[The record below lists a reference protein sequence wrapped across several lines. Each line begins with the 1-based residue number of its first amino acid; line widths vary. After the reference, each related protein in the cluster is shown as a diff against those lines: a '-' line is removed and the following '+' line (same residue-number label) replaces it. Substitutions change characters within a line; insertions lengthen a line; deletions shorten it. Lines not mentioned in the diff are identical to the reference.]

1 MLAKSIRT
9 KKTLLILSLAT
20 LALTGCNDD
29 DGDTIITPVAPTTS
43 TASTPTNNA
52 NTTANNNTTT
62 DHQPSPT
69 ATPANTLAIPA
80 VTYGVRPF
88 YLIDDMDNGALK
100 NQLQSCG
107 NQTPKRTEFSIAHR
121 GATLQFPE
129 HSKEAYLAA
138 NQMGAGVQEC
148 DVAFTKDHELVCRH
162 SDADLHTTT
171 NILATPLAAKCTQNF
186 KPATFDAQGKLLTP
200 ASAKCLTSD
209 ITLAEFKTL
218 KAKQDGANK
227 KATTVA
233 EYLAGTPTF
242 RTDLYSQTGTLLSLK
257 EALQLFK
264 QMNVKVTPELK
275 EPTVAMPHNG
285 YTYDDYRKQLIDTV
299 REAGYTPEQTIVQTF
314 NIDDMKYWIAHNSD
328 YAKTAVFLVDDSNF
342 TKDGMTFSSQNP
354 ATWKYNMAELKNMG
368 IQNLA
373 PATFLMVTNNNGKVA
388 ASEFAKQAKAQGLGM
403 IAWTIERSGP
413 LATGGGW
420 YYTGINDITNNDGDL
435 YNLVD
440 VLAKDVGVKGIFSDW
455 PATTTYYA
463 NCNGL

>member
-1 MLAKSIRT
+1 MLKAPS
-9 KKTLLILSLAT
+9 TLTSRKLPLVFAMTAGLLLA
-20 LALTGCNDD
+20 GCNDNND
-29 DGDTIITPVAPTTS
+29 NNTAINTPIASIP
-43 TASTPTNNA
+43 ASTPTPQNPPSQPGTNV
-52 NTTANNNTTT
+52 TAQQLLA
-62 DHQPSPT
+62 QPS
-69 ATPANTLAIPA
+69 L
-80 VTYGVRPF
+80 TYGVRPL
-88 YLIDDMDNGALK
+88 YLVNDMDAGTTKDKL
-100 NQLQSCG
+100 LSCAY
-107 NQTPKRTEFSIAHR
+107 QAPKRTEFSIAHR

-129 HSKEAYLAA
+129 HTKESYLAA

-171 NILATPLAAKCTQNF
+171 NILATPLAVKCTQNF
-186 KPATFDAQGKLLTP
+186 VPATFDAQGNVLTP

-218 KAKQDGANK
+218 KGKQDGANT
-227 KATTVA
+227 KAKTVQ
-233 EYLAGTPTF
+233 EYLAGTPSF
-242 RTDLYSQTGTLLSLK
+242 RTDTYSQNGTLMSLK
-257 EALQLFK
+257 EALGLFK

-275 EPTVAMPHNG
+275 EPTVTMPHAG
-285 YTYDDYRKQLIDTV
+285 YTYDMYRKQLIDTLK
-299 REAGYTPEQTIVQTF
+299 EFNYTADQSIVQSF
-314 NIDDMKYWIAHNSD
+314 NIDDLKYWIANNPD

-342 TKDGMTFSSQNP
+342 SKEGTTFDAQNP
-354 ATWKYNMAELKNMG
+354 ATWKYSLAELKAMG

-373 PATFLMVTNNNGKVA
+373 PATFMLVTNQNGKVA
-388 ASEFAKQAKAQGLGM
+388 PSEFAKQAKAQGFGL

-413 LATGGGW
+413 LANGGGW
-420 YYTGINDITNNDGDL
+420 YYTGINDITNNDGDV

>member
-1 MLAKSIRT
+1 MNASKLKLLAITIS
-9 KKTLLILSLAT
+9 
-20 LALTGCNDD
+20 ALCCLTACNNDD
-29 DGDTIITPVAPTTS
+29 NDNNDTYTLPTK
-43 TASTPTNNA
+43 
-52 NTTANNNTTT
+52 TTT
-62 DHQPSPT
+62 TPSQNPSPT
-69 ATPANTLAIPA
+69 TPVTAESLLANPS
-80 VTYGVRPF
+80 VTYGARPF
-88 YLIDDMDNGALK
+88 YLVSDMDAGPVKDKL
-100 NQLQSCG
+100 LSCA

-129 HSKEAYLAA
+129 HSRESYLAA
-138 NQMGAGVQEC
+138 NQMGVGVQEC
-148 DVAFTKDHELVCRH
+148 DVSFTKDHELVCRH

-186 KPATFDAQGKLLTP
+186 TPATFDASGKLLTP

-218 KAKQDGANK
+218 KAKQDGANTN
-227 KATTVA
+227 ATTV
-233 EYLAGTPTF
+233 EQYMKGTPSF
-242 RTDLYSQTGTLLSLK
+242 RTDLYSQNGTLMTLK
-257 EALQLFK
+257 DALTLFK

-275 EPTVAMPHNG
+275 EPTIAMPHNG
-285 YTYDDYRKQLIDTV
+285 YTYDNYRKQLIDTLK
-299 REAGYTPEQTIVQTF
+299 EYNYTADQTILQSF
-314 NIDDMKYWIAHNSD
+314 NIDDMKYWIANNPN
-328 YAKTAVFLVDDSNF
+328 YAKTAVFLMDDSNDS
-342 TKDGMTFSSQNP
+342 KDNNYGFKAQDPT
-354 ATWKYNMAELKNMG
+354 TWKYTMAELKAMG

-373 PATFLMVTNNNGKVA
+373 PATFMLVTNDNGKIVP
-388 ASEFAKQAKAQGLGM
+388 SEFAKQAKAQGFGL

-420 YYTGINDITNNDGDL
+420 YYTGINDITNNDGDV

>member
-1 MLAKSIRT
+1 MYKVSCSLLALSIT
-9 KKTLLILSLAT
+9 AVLSLTACNNDNDSNTVAT
-20 LALTGCNDD
+20 
-29 DGDTIITPVAPTTS
+29 P
-43 TASTPTNNA
+43 PTNSSN
-52 NTTANNNTTT
+52 NSSNNNNNNHGSTTVT
-62 DHQPSPT
+62 ADKMLSNPS
-69 ATPANTLAIPA
+69 
-80 VTYGVRPF
+80 VTYGARPF
-88 YLIDDMDNGALK
+88 YLVNDMDAGAVKDKL
-100 NQLQSCG
+100 LSCS

-129 HSKEAYLAA
+129 HSKESYLAA
-138 NQMGAGVQEC
+138 NQMGVGVQEC

-186 KPATFDAQGKLLTP
+186 IPATFDTTGKLVTP

-218 KAKQDGANK
+218 KAKQDGANTSAK
-227 KATTVA
+227 TVD
-233 EYLAGTPTF
+233 EYLKGTPSF
-242 RTDLYSQTGTLLSLK
+242 RTDLYSQNGTLMSLK
-257 EALQLFK
+257 EALTLFK

-275 EPTVAMPHNG
+275 QPTMIPHNG
-285 YTYDDYRKQLIDTV
+285 YTYDNYRKQLIDTLKSFN
-299 REAGYTPEQTIVQTF
+299 YTADQSIVQSF
-314 NIDDMKYWIAHNSD
+314 NIDDMKYWIANNPD
-328 YAKTAVFLVDDSNF
+328 YAKTAVFLMDDSNF
-342 TKDGMTFSSQNP
+342 TKAGTTFDAQNP
-354 ATWKYNMAELKNMG
+354 ATWKYSLAELKAMG

-373 PATFLMVTNNNGKVA
+373 PATFMLVTNNNGKVG
-388 ASEFAKQAKAQGLGM
+388 ASEFAKQAKAQGFGL

-420 YYTGINDITNNDGDL
+420 YYMGINNITNNDGDV
-435 YNLVD
+435 YNMVD